1 MNNKLHLGIEDEE
14 FIRGKVPM
22 TKSEVRA
29 VTISKLRLS
38 KDSTIL
44 DVGAGSGSIS
54 IEAALNAS
62 LGKVYAIERN
72 DEGIEL
78 IKENMKKFGAENIE
92 LIHGLAPDDLPTE
105 IKFDAIIIGGTGGNM
120 ELVLKYAS
128 EHLKN
133 GGRLVLNLIT
143 IENMYKALQYI
154 KENDFKDKELVQM
167 SVSKGRFI
175 KDITMMESN
184 NPIYIISATKQE
196 GEKCQESLLE

>member
-38 KDSTIL
+38 NDSTIM
-44 DVGAGSGSIS
+44 DIGAGTGSIS
-54 IEAALNAS
+54 IEAALYAG

-72 DEGIEL
+72 DEGIKL
-78 IKENMKKFGAENIE
+78 IKENMKKFNVTNLE

-120 ELVLKYAS
+120 ELILKYAS
-128 EHLKN
+128 QHLKS

-154 KENDFKDKELVQM
+154 KENDFENKDLVQM

-196 GEKCQESLLE
+196 GK